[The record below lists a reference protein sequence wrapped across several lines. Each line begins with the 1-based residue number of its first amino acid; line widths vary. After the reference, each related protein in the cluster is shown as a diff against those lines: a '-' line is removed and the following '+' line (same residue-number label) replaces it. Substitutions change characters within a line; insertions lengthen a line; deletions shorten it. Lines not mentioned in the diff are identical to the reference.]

1 MKAFSSSILSTKQSD
16 SVLMESAVGTF
27 KSITDDRSDLVRLL
41 EFNEAAAKAEY
52 NEARDYYIGILRSI
66 QNKSGSYSEAINA
79 CFNQYEA
86 VKATAKLMLSPDS
99 DAVTPCYSSEYDK
112 WVQIKKQYPGSVV
125 TQTYCTKEPASVESD
140 TLLIPFVKY
149 CKSVADGTVENKN
162 IVEDIC
168 NWASKSAG
176 IDSASNLEEFIDNY
190 ESFYEFDTREIAC
203 ANMDQ
208 YNACPKSAF
217 YVWGDKLFQY
227 TDLAIS
233 YLKVNEDSFENPN
246 AVREIVKNICDGI
259 STYTIMAIKTR
270 QINVQKCNE
279 LDAINVKN
287 IAEGLKDATSLSE
300 SMKMYGDEIDGKSIF
315 KDLDENDFNPTEFM
329 DLGLVAEHMLKMD
342 TMEAYKYG
350 MTLEAKYLAE
360 QNYEALNTIHEAI
373 GQKIKEGFGKFIEA
387 LKKIAAKFVE
397 AIMFNF
403 GTEKAWLTKYK
414 NIILNNEFKKE
425 TQVAVYCNL
434 KNAVDHIK
442 EVVPPLASYAELSQD
457 TSAFASE
464 EDFFDKKFKNAF
476 PGIETAPNVPKDG
489 TIAERCKYYLG
500 AKWAD
505 GAKDDGTFEDF
516 GKKWPTV
523 AEMYQW
529 LLDTEKLAK
538 TTQAQIKN
546 IERTVENYQRSAAK
560 SAVPEGGNN
569 QQGQQQNTQS
579 NTNNTQ
585 QTSPQT
591 TQNASAYYSY
601 IFGKI
606 MTEADIKPAP
616 AADNNH
622 QGGDQQQNNNQGNNK
637 NYNKTTQ
644 GDTDEEV
651 KKSNDPGSVIS
662 GRMQI
667 YCNVCKQVLTAKM
680 TAITYAHKEM
690 LDIMRAI
697 VKARMGDSA
706 DIQLKS
712 QGEAN
717 KNDQQNNN
725 QNQQQNAQANT
736 VPVKKGKKK

>member
-1 MKAFSSSILSTKQSD
+1 MKAFSSSILSTKQTD
-16 SVLMESAVGTF
+16 SILMESTVGTF
-27 KSITDDRSDLVRLL
+27 KSVTDEKSDLVRLL

-52 NEARDYYIGILRSI
+52 DEARDYYISILRSI
-66 QNKSGSYSEAINA
+66 QNKSGDYSEALNA

-86 VKATAKLMLSPDS
+86 VKATTKIMLSPDS
-99 DAVTPCYSSEYDK
+99 DAVAPCYSSACNDT
-112 WVQIKKQYPGSVV
+112 WMQIKKQYPSTVI

-140 TLLIPFVKY
+140 TLLVPFVKY
-149 CKSVADGTVENKN
+149 CKSIADGTVEKKN
-162 IVEDIC
+162 IVEEIC
-168 NWASKSAG
+168 TWASKSAG
-176 IDSASNLEEFIDNY
+176 IESASNLEEFIDNY
-190 ESFYEFDTREIAC
+190 ESFYEFDTREITC

-208 YNACPKSAF
+208 YNACPKSGF

-227 TDLAIS
+227 SDLAIS
-233 YLKVNEDSFENPN
+233 YLKVHEDSFENPN
-246 AVREIVKNICDGI
+246 AAREIIKNICDAI
-259 STYTIMAIKTR
+259 SAYTIMAVKTR

-279 LDAINVKN
+279 LDAINAKN
-287 IAEGLKDATSLSE
+287 IAEKLKDAKSLSE

-315 KDLDENDFNPTEFM
+315 EDLDEYDFNPTEFM
-329 DLGLVAEHMLKMD
+329 DLGLVAEHMLSMD

-360 QNYEALNTIHEAI
+360 QNYEALSTIHEAI
-373 GQKIKEGFGKFIEA
+373 SQKIKEGFGKFVEA

-397 AIMFNF
+397 AILFNF

-414 NIILNNEFKKE
+414 NIILTNEFKKE

-434 KNAVDHIK
+434 KNAVSQIEK
-442 EVVPPLASYAELSQD
+442 VVPPLASYAELSQD
-457 TSAFASE
+457 ASAFASE
-464 EDFFDKKFKNAF
+464 EEFFKKKFGQFF
-476 PGIETAPNVPKDG
+476 PGIENAPNVPKDG
-489 TIAERCKYYLG
+489 TIAEKCKYYLG

-505 GAKDDGTFEDF
+505 GAKDDGTFADF
-516 GKKWPTV
+516 GGKWPTV
-523 AEMYQW
+523 AQMYQW

-546 IERTVENYQRSAAK
+546 IERTVQNYERSAAK
-560 SAVPEGGNN
+560 STVPEGGNN
-569 QQGQQQNTQS
+569 NQNQQQNNQG
-579 NTNNTQ
+579 NNAQ
-585 QTSPQT
+585 QQAAPQT
-591 TQNASAYYSY
+591 AQNASAYYSY
-601 IFGKI
+601 IFGKV

-616 AADNNH
+616 VANNQ
-622 QGGDQQQNNNQGNNK
+622 QGDGQNNQQQNNNQGNNK

-651 KKSNDPGSVIS
+651 KKSNDPGSVIT

-680 TAITYAHKEM
+680 TAISYAHREM

-706 DIQLKS
+706 DIQLKP

-717 KNDQQNNN
+717 KNDQQNKE
-725 QNQQQNAQANT
+725 QAADQNAQT

>member
-16 SVLMESAVGTF
+16 SVLMESTVGTF
-27 KSITDDRSDLVRLL
+27 KSVADDRSDLVRLL

-52 NEARDYYIGILRSI
+52 DEARDYYIGILRSI
-66 QNKSGSYSEAINA
+66 QNKSGDYSEALNA

-99 DAVTPCYSSEYDK
+99 DGATPCYSSECEK
-112 WVQIKKQYPGSVV
+112 WMQIKKQYPSAVI

-140 TLLIPFVKY
+140 TLMIPFVKY
-149 CKSVADGTVENKN
+149 CKSVADGTVEKKN

-168 NWASKSAG
+168 TWGSKSVG
-176 IDSASNLEEFIDNY
+176 IESASNLEEFIDNY
-190 ESFYEFDTREIAC
+190 ESFYEFDTREITC

-208 YNACPKSAF
+208 YNACPKSTF

-227 TDLAIS
+227 ADLAIS

-246 AVREIVKNICDGI
+246 VVREIVKNICDGI
-259 STYTIMAIKTR
+259 ATYTIMAIKTR

-279 LDAINVKN
+279 LDAVNAKN
-287 IAEGLKDATSLSE
+287 IAEELKDSTSLSE

-315 KDLDENDFNPTEFM
+315 EDLDEYDFNPTEFM
-329 DLGLVAEHMLKMD
+329 DLGLVAEHVLKMD

-360 QNYEALNTIHEAI
+360 QNYEALATIHEAI

-434 KNAVDHIK
+434 NNAVNQIEK
-442 EVVPPLASYAELSQD
+442 VVPPLASYAELSQD

-476 PGIETAPNVPKDG
+476 PGIDNVKNVPKDG
-489 TIAERCKYYLG
+489 TIAEKCKYYLG

-505 GAKDDGTFEDF
+505 GAKDEGTFEDF
-516 GKKWPTV
+516 GEGKKWPTV
-523 AEMYQW
+523 ARMYQW

-560 SAVPEGGNN
+560 STIPEGGNN
-569 QQGQQQNTQS
+569 QQGQQQNNAQTA
-579 NTNNTQ
+579 NAQ
-585 QTSPQT
+585 QAAPQT
-591 TQNASAYYSY
+591 AQNASAYYSY
-601 IFGKI
+601 IFGKV

-616 AADNNH
+616 VADNNQ

-706 DIQLKS
+706 DIQLKP

-717 KNDQQNNN
+717 KN
-725 QNQQQNAQANT
+725 NQQKESEQKDNQQ
-736 VPVKKGKKK
+736 